1 MSEIFD
7 ELRAALWSVWHR
19 RWVAIATAWGV
30 CVLGWLIVSMIP
42 NSYESKARVYV
53 DVQDVLSK
61 QLGIAGDGKEEIMR
75 VRQTLSSAKNLEKVV
90 TSTRLGEGITERG
103 ALDSMIGELE
113 KKVTVTSEQDNLF
126 EIKAA
131 IGRSDLSDAE
141 NAVLARDVVQKL
153 LDILREEHVIGNRT
167 GISTAIGDL
176 DRQLDERKLELEQA
190 EQRRLAFEAQYPD
203 LAGGSDSLSTKV
215 QQARTELRN
224 VDADLAAADSGLAA
238 ISSQLAATPR
248 TIAGGPQATGPRAA
262 LQQAQTQLAELRSRG
277 LTDSHP
283 DVVSTTKQVA
293 ILARQAAAAGDDA
306 GGTPNPA
313 YASLIAIKSE
323 RQATV
328 EALQARRAA
337 LQSNFAALMAS
348 QASEPAVAAEA
359 NRISR
364 DYDVLRQ
371 NYEKLLQDRE
381 ALRTRGKVE
390 DKASQFRF
398 DIIQQPGV
406 PQKPAAPNRPLLLFG
421 VLIVGIGAGVAAA
434 YALAQ
439 LKSSFATPQKLE
451 RTFDLPVIGSISLT
465 VSDAA
470 RVIERRRL
478 MQFAGACA
486 GLGMMFVILLAI
498 EVISIGSIA

>member
-19 RWVAIATAWGV
+19 RWVAIVTAWGV

-421 VLIVGIGAGVAAA
+421 VLLVGIGAGIAAA

-478 MQFAGACA
+478 RQFAGACA

-498 EVISIGSIA
+498 EVVAIGSIA

>member
-19 RWVAIATAWGV
+19 RWIAIAIAWGV
-30 CVLGWLIVSMIP
+30 CLLGWLVVSMIP
-42 NSYESKARVYV
+42 NTYESKARVYV

-90 TSTRLGEGITERG
+90 TTTRLGEGLTDRG
-103 ALDSMIGELE
+103 AIDAVVAELD
-113 KKVTVTSEQDNLF
+113 KKVKVTSEQDNLF
-126 EIKAA
+126 EITAE
-131 IGRSDLSDAE
+131 IGKRDFSDAE

-153 LDILREEHVIGNRT
+153 LDILREEHIVGNKA
-167 GISTAIGDL
+167 GISSAIDDL
-176 DRQLDERKLELEQA
+176 DRQLGERKSELEQA

-203 LAGGSDSLSTKV
+203 LVGGSEALSSKV
-215 QQARTELRN
+215 QQARTELRD
-224 VDADLAAADSGLAA
+224 VDADLAAAQSALAA
-238 ISSQLAATPR
+238 ISGQLSSTPR
-248 TIAGGPQATGPRAA
+248 SIVGGRDATGPKAA
-262 LQQAQTQLAELRSRG
+262 LLQAQTQLAELRARG

-293 ILARQAAAAGDDA
+293 LLARQAAGAGDDA
-306 GGTPNPA
+306 GGAPNPA
-313 YASLIAIKSE
+313 YASLVAIKSE

-348 QASEPAVAAEA
+348 QASEPTVAAEA

-406 PQKPAAPNRPLLLFG
+406 PRKPAAPNRPLLLLG
-421 VLIVGIGAGVAAA
+421 VLIVGIGAGVSGA
-434 YALAQ
+434 YALGQ

-451 RTFDLPVIGSISLT
+451 RAFDLPVIGAISLT

-470 RVIERRRL
+470 RAVEKRRL
-478 MQFAGACA
+478 KQFAGACA
-486 GLGMMFVILLAI
+486 GLGGIFVILLAI
-498 EVISIGSIA
+498 EFVSVGTMA

>member
-30 CVLGWLIVSMIP
+30 CVLGWLVVSMIP

-75 VRQTLSSAKNLEKVV
+75 VRQTLSSAKNLEKVI

-126 EIKAA
+126 EITAA
-131 IGRSDLSDAE
+131 IGRGDLSDAE

-203 LAGGSDSLSTKV
+203 LVGGSDSLSTKV
-215 QQARTELRN
+215 QQARTEVRN
-224 VDADLAAADSGLAA
+224 VDADLAAAESGLAA

-248 TIAGGPQATGPRAA
+248 SIAGGPQATGPRAA

-470 RVIERRRL
+470 RAIERRRL

>member
-7 ELRAALWSVWHR
+7 ELRAALWSIWHR
-19 RWVAIATAWGV
+19 RWIALGVAWGV
-30 CVLGWLIVSMIP
+30 CLAGWLVVSMIP
-42 NSYESKARVYV
+42 NAYESKARVYV
-53 DVQDVLSK
+53 DVEDVLSK

-75 VRQTLSSAKNLEKVV
+75 VRQTLSSAKNLEKVI
-90 TSTRLGEGITERG
+90 TTTRLGEGITERG
-103 ALDSMIGELE
+103 ALDGAVAALE
-113 KKVTVTSEQDNLF
+113 KKVKVTSEQDNLF
-126 EIKAA
+126 QITAE
-131 IGRSDLSDAE
+131 IGRSEFSDAE

-153 LDILREEHVIGNRT
+153 LDILREEYVIGSRT

-176 DRQLDERKLELEQA
+176 DRQLQERKAELEQA
-190 EQRRLAFEAQYPD
+190 EQRRLAFESQYPD
-203 LAGGSDSLSTKV
+203 LVGGSDSLSKKV
-215 QQARTELRN
+215 QEARAELRN
-224 VDADLAAADSGLAA
+224 VDADLAAAQSGLAA
-238 ISSQLAATPR
+238 ISGQISSTPR
-248 TIAGGPQATGPRAA
+248 TIAGGRDATGPRAA
-262 LQQAQTQLAELRSRG
+262 LQVAQTQLAELRARG

-283 DVVSTTKQVA
+283 DIVSTTKQVA

-306 GGTPNPA
+306 GGAPNPA
-313 YASLIAIKSE
+313 YASLVALKSE
-323 RQATV
+323 RQASV

-337 LQSNFAALMAS
+337 LQSNAAALLAS

-381 ALRTRGKVE
+381 ALKTRGKVE

-406 PQKPAAPNRPLLLFG
+406 PQSPAAPNRPLLLLG
-421 VLIVGIGAGVAAA
+421 VLFAGIGAGVAVA

-451 RTFDLPVIGSISLT
+451 RAFDLPVIGSISLT
-465 VSDAA
+465 VSQAA
-470 RVIERRRL
+470 RAIEAKRL
-478 MQFAGACA
+478 KQFAGACG
-486 GLGMMFVILLAI
+486 GLAAIFVILLGI
-498 EVISIGSIA
+498 EFVSIGGLA

>member
-1 MSEIFD
+1 MSDIFD

-19 RWVAIATAWGV
+19 RWIAIAVAWAV
-30 CVLGWLIVSMIP
+30 CLLGWLVIAMIP

-75 VRQTLSSAKNLEKVV
+75 VRQTLSSAKNLEKVI

-103 ALDSMIGELE
+103 ALDAATAELE
-113 KKVTVTSEQDNLF
+113 KKVKVTSEQDNLF
-126 EIKAA
+126 EITAT
-131 IGRSDLSDAE
+131 IGRSDLSDPE

-190 EQRRLAFEAQYPD
+190 EQRRLTFESQYPD
-203 LAGGSDSLSTKV
+203 LIGGSEGLSTKV
-215 QQARTELRN
+215 QQARADVRE
-224 VDADLAAADSGLAA
+224 VDADLAAAESALAA
-238 ISSQLAATPR
+238 ISSQLATTPR
-248 TIAGGPQATGPRAA
+248 TLAGGRDATGPKAA
-262 LQQAQTQLAELRSRG
+262 LQQAQTQLAELRARG
-277 LTDSHP
+277 LTDNHP

-313 YASLIAIKSE
+313 WSSLVAIKSE
-323 RQATV
+323 RQASV

-348 QASEPAVAAEA
+348 QASEPTVAAEA

-364 DYDVLRQ
+364 DYDVLRK
-371 NYEKLLQDRE
+371 NYEKLLEDRE

-398 DIIQQPGV
+398 DIIQQPTV
-406 PQKPAAPNRPLLLFG
+406 PQKPAAPNRPLLLLG
-421 VLIVGIGAGVAAA
+421 VLIVGIGAGAALA

-439 LKSSFATPQKLE
+439 LKSSFATAQKLE
-451 RTFDLPVIGSISLT
+451 RAFDLPVIGAISLT
-465 VSDAA
+465 VSDAV
-470 RVIERRRL
+470 RVTEQRRL
-478 MQFAGACA
+478 KQFAGACA
-486 GLGMMFVILLAI
+486 GLVAVLVVLIAI
-498 EVISIGSIA
+498 EIVSVGAIA